1 MVWLR
6 RAAMCM
12 TVAAGLLWPV
22 SVSAQ
27 EMPSE
32 YKAVLTALGKGGDF
46 KEGVLKVNI
55 PRNDLRVTIN
65 QRPAPTPF
73 GFGGWIALTKG
84 SDGAEV
90 LMGDLVLTED
100 EVNPVMSAVL
110 NNGLDV
116 TALHNHFFWEQPR
129 IFYMHVHGMGSA
141 AELTRRVK
149 PAIDLIDQSAKR
161 APAPPAAAPAASA
174 TTLNSAA
181 LAKIIGHEGEQSGP
195 VYKITIG
202 RPDINVREHGAA
214 INARMG
220 LNTWAAFAGTD
231 ADAMVAGDV
240 AMLEHEVTPVL
251 KALRS
256 NGLDIVAIHH
266 HMTDV
271 QPVVIFLHYYGTGPA
286 AKLAQG
292 IRAAVDLLGKTPAS
306 RQ

>member
-1 MVWLR
+1 MFWLR
-6 RAAMCM
+6 YIAMS
-12 TVAAGLLWPV
+12 VAAVVLAGV
-22 SVSAQ
+22 AARAQ
-27 EMPSE
+27 EVPAE
-32 YKAVLTALGKGGDF
+32 YKAVLSALGRMGDF
-46 KEGVLKVNI
+46 KDGVLKVNI

-73 GFGGWIALTKG
+73 GFGGWVAFTKG
-84 SDGAEV
+84 QGRDV
-90 LMGDLVLTED
+90 MMGDLVLTED

-110 NNGLDV
+110 QNGLDV

-141 AELTRRVK
+141 ADLTKRIK
-149 PAIDLIDQSAKR
+149 PAIDLIDQAAKKASPAS
-161 APAPPAAAPAASA
+161 APAQPSQ
-174 TTLNSAA
+174 TLDGAA
-181 LAKIIGHEGEQSGP
+181 LAKIIGTPGEQTGP

-202 RPDINVREHGAA
+202 RPDIDLREHGAP

-240 AMLEHEVTPVL
+240 AMLEAEVTPVL
-251 KALRS
+251 KALRA
-256 NGLDIVAIHH
+256 NGLNVVAIHH

-271 QPVVIFLHYYGTGPA
+271 TPVVIFLHYYGTGPA
-286 AKLAQG
+286 AKLAHG
-292 IRAAVDLLGKTPAS
+292 VRSAVDLLGKAPGN